1 MTLLVLCR
9 YYYPPSQLL
18 LYHWVLLFPDLIGLM
33 MTTTPMVFIQTSM
46 SLKKTRT
53 GLEKMSL
60 KDTPPMKMII
70 KDSPEMFQTGLKM
83 MTKKKKIS
91 EFLSDRLRHLP
102 QPCIW
107 SRSSG
112 KWHQPLM
119 ALEGWNNFSNYFGSC
134 CMCLFQFKAKLFIL
148 TWWQQ

>member
-1 MTLLVLCR
+1 
-9 YYYPPSQLL
+9 
-18 LYHWVLLFPDLIGLM
+18 
-33 MTTTPMVFIQTSM
+33 MTTTPVVFIQTSM

-119 ALEGWNNFSNYFGSC
+119 ALEG
-134 CMCLFQFKAKLFIL
+134 
-148 TWWQQ
+148 

>member
-60 KDTPPMKMII
+60 KGTPPMKMSIN
-70 KDSPEMFQTGLKM
+70 DSPEMFQTGLKM
-83 MTKKKKIS
+83 TMKTIS
-91 EFLSDRLRHLP
+91 EFLSDLLRHLP

-112 KWHQPLM
+112 KWRQPLM
-119 ALEGWNNFSNYFGSC
+119 ALEGWNNFSSYFGSC
-134 CMCLFQFKAKLFIL
+134 CMCLLQFKAKLFIL

>member
-9 YYYPPSQLL
+9 YYYPSSQLL
-18 LYHWVLLFPDLIGLM
+18 LHHWVLLFPDLIGLM
-33 MTTTPMVFIQTSM
+33 MTTTPMAFIQTSM
-46 SLKKTRT
+46 SLKKART

-60 KDTPPMKMII
+60 KGTSPMKMII
-70 KDSPEMFQTGLKM
+70 KDPQGMLQTGLKM
-83 MTKKKKIS
+83 TMMKTIS
-91 EFLSDRLRHLP
+91 EFLSDQLRHLR

-112 KWHQPLM
+112 KWRQPLM
-119 ALEGWNNFSNYFGSC
+119 ALEGWNNFYNYFGSC

>member
-1 MTLLVLCR
+1 
-9 YYYPPSQLL
+9 
-18 LYHWVLLFPDLIGLM
+18 M
-33 MTTTPMVFIQTSM
+33 MTTTPMAFIQTSM
-46 SLKKTRT
+46 SLKKTRS

-70 KDSPEMFQTGLKM
+70 KDTREMLQTGLKM
-83 MTKKKKIS
+83 MMKKKIS

-119 ALEGWNNFSNYFGSC
+119 ALEG
-134 CMCLFQFKAKLFIL
+134 
-148 TWWQQ
+148 

>member
-1 MTLLVLCR
+1 
-9 YYYPPSQLL
+9 
-18 LYHWVLLFPDLIGLM
+18 

-46 SLKKTRT
+46 SLKKTRS

-60 KDTPPMKMII
+60 KDTPPMKMSIN
-70 KDSPEMFQTGLKM
+70 DSPEMFQTGLKKM
-83 MTKKKKIS
+83 KKKIS

-119 ALEGWNNFSNYFGSC
+119 ALEG
-134 CMCLFQFKAKLFIL
+134 
-148 TWWQQ
+148 